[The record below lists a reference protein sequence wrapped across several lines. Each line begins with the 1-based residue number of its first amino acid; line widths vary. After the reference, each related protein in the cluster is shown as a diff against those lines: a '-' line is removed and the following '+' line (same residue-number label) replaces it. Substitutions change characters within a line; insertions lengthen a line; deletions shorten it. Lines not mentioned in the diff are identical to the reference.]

1 MEKLLISNKA
11 ELFRIDGGVGRAK
24 ISQNGG
30 FSLKHKYLSGIVSY
44 EADAV
49 EKYHTAVTDF
59 FVSRTCLNITCIL
72 NSYSAWASLPLI
84 FFLFF
89 SPPF

>member
-1 MEKLLISNKA
+1 MCFKKLPNIILGCHGKLLISNGA

-59 FVSRTCLNITCIL
+59 FCLKNVFEYHLYT
-72 NSYSAWASLPLI
+72 
-84 FFLFF
+84 
-89 SPPF
+89 

>member
-30 FSLKHKYLSGIVSY
+30 FSVKHEYLNGIVSY
-44 EADAV
+44 EAEAV
-49 EKYHTAVTDF
+49 EKYHTAVTE
-59 FVSRTCLNITCIL
+59 
-72 NSYSAWASLPLI
+72 
-84 FFLFF
+84 LFYLKNVF
-89 SPPF
+89 EYHLFT